1 MLQSLL
7 FTMSFPSFFVF
18 ILLFSSSVV
27 VAQKSD
33 YGALKNG
40 DILFQDLDCGGLCDA
55 IEQVTQSYGGR
66 HFSHI
71 GLVSIEGDSL
81 YIIEA
86 IGNKVQRTPLKDFT
100 HRNKNEILLGRVLKA
115 YEKIVAQAVHIAQ
128 EQIGVP
134 YDDAFIYDNGK
145 YYCSEL
151 LYDAFK
157 QANGNQ
163 AFFELRPM
171 TFKKPNSNEFF
182 PVWVDYYQ
190 KLQMPIPEGMAG
202 INPGGISM
210 SKKLQMFLY
219 KKD

>member
-1 MLQSLL
+1 MMSFHLKFLLVLL
-7 FTMSFPSFFVF
+7 FAANAA
-18 ILLFSSSVV
+18 
-27 VAQKSD
+27 VAQKSN

-71 GLVSIEGDSL
+71 GLVSLEGDSI

-86 IGNKVQRTPLKDFT
+86 IGSKVQRTALKDFT
-100 HRNKNEILLGRVLKA
+100 HRNGNEILLGRAIKSFQKVVPKA
-115 YEKIVAQAVHIAQ
+115 VQIAQ
-128 EQIGVP
+128 QQIGIP

-157 QANGNQ
+157 QANNND
-163 AFFELRPM
+163 AFFQLRPM
-171 TFKKPNSNEFF
+171 TFKKPNTNEFF
-182 PVWVDYYQ
+182 PVWVEYYQ
-190 KLQMPIPEGMAG
+190 KLNMPIPEGMAG

-210 SKKLQMFLY
+210 SKKLKMYRY

>member
-1 MLQSLL
+1 MSFQSTFLFFLL
-7 FTMSFPSFFVF
+7 FTATVT
-18 ILLFSSSVV
+18 

-33 YGALKNG
+33 YGTLKNG

-71 GLVSIEGDSL
+71 GLVSIEGDSI
-81 YIIEA
+81 YVIEA
-86 IGNKVQRTPLKDFT
+86 IGTKVQRTALKEFT
-100 HRNKNEILLGRVLKA
+100 HRNGNEILLGRVSKSYQKMLP
-115 YEKIVAQAVHIAQ
+115 QAVHIAQ
-128 EQIGVP
+128 EQIGIA

-157 QANGNQ
+157 QANANE

-190 KLQMPIPEGMAG
+190 KLKMPIPEGMAG